1 MKVEGWLEV
10 EGWLDRGRLTFVH
23 NERQRGTKSHTIH
36 KVTATTCL
44 QDANYFIML
53 DPDKKLQDLV

>member
-44 QDANYFIML
+44 
-53 DPDKKLQDLV
+53 